1 MVPDNPSPRPPLNNT
16 FDMSVQE
23 WDLPCVIPAKPAG
36 SDYGYI
42 QTRQAIACTREYLIE
57 RVQNGAEFSFVWM
70 PESPEPVPP
79 EKAPFLLEA
88 FRRNLRRSAWT
99 AILIG
104 AAIIAFAVML
114 AIVIHEWSMVYR
126 NFLFVFGALSLVEG
140 AWRFRRSYRY
150 TQADA
155 ISDASAAR
163 FAAWLKTRALS
174 GYTVMLIACM
184 VVVGGVQFVVSNPIE
199 VAGLVKPA
207 VRNGEVWRLFT
218 ATLMHANFTH
228 FWLNALALVHFSKII
243 EQTVQRALVPLVF
256 LLTAPVGSVFSV
268 LLYPNTTSIGASGGL
283 MGLLGF
289 ITVAAYFDRNKYP
302 QKYFRQMIEAIVSI
316 GLFGLFGFAFIDNAG
331 HFGGLAGGL
340 LLGWLLF
347 RRKDEFIRKKRK
359 LIELGGMAAL
369 VVLGFIAA
377 YAVYR
382 MTR

>member
-1 MVPDNPSPRPPLNNT
+1 MVAHNPSPGPALNNIL
-16 FDMSVQE
+16 DPSVHE
-23 WDLPCVIPAKPAG
+23 WDLLRMIPAKPPG

-42 QTRQAIACTREYLIE
+42 QNGKAVACTREHLID
-57 RVQNGAEFSFVWM
+57 RVQNGLELDFVWM
-70 PESPEPVPP
+70 PESPEPVLP

-88 FRRNLRRSAWT
+88 FRRNLRRGART

-104 AAIIAFAVML
+104 AALVAFAIIVAIAF
-114 AIVIHEWSMVYR
+114 HEWSLVYR
-126 NFLFVFGALSLVEG
+126 NFLFVFGVLALVEG
-140 AWRFRRSYRY
+140 GWQYRRSHYY
-150 TQADA
+150 TQDDA
-155 ISDASAAR
+155 VSDASAAR

-174 GYTVMLIACM
+174 GYTVMLMACM
-184 VVVGGVQFVVSNPIE
+184 VVVGGVQFFVANPIE
-199 VAGLVKPA
+199 LAGLVKPA

-243 EQTVQRALVPLVF
+243 EQTVQRALVPFVF
-256 LLTAPVGSVFSV
+256 LLTAPVGSVVSV
-268 LLYPNTTSIGASGGL
+268 LLYPNSTSVGASGGL

-316 GLFGLFGFAFIDNAG
+316 GLFGLFGFAFIDNAA

-340 LLGWLLF
+340 VLGWLLF
-347 RRKDEFIRKKRK
+347 RRQDQLIRKKKR
-359 LIELGGMAAL
+359 LIEYCGTAAL
-369 VVLGFIAA
+369 LVLGFIAA

-382 MTR
+382 MAR

>member
-1 MVPDNPSPRPPLNNT
+1 MAADNSSPRPPLPNIY
-16 FDMSVQE
+16 DISRQQRE
-23 WDLPCVIPAKPAG
+23 WDFSDAIPAKPAG

-42 QTRQAIACTREYLIE
+42 QNGKAVACTREHLIE
-57 RVQNGAEFSFVWM
+57 RVEKGAEFSFVWM
-70 PESPEPVPP
+70 PESSEPVLP
-79 EKAPFLLEA
+79 ERAPFLLEA
-88 FRRNLRRSAWT
+88 FRRNLRRKAWT
-99 AILIG
+99 LILIG
-104 AAIIAFAVML
+104 AALIAVAIML
-114 AIVIHEWSMVYR
+114 AIGFHKWSMVYR
-126 NFLFVFGALSLVEG
+126 SILSVFGAVALVEG
-140 AWRFRRSYRY
+140 VWLYWRSQYY

-163 FAAWLKTRALS
+163 FTAWLKKRDLG
-174 GYTVMLIACM
+174 GYTVVLIACM
-184 VVVGGVQFVVSNPIE
+184 VLVGGVQVILDNPIE

-228 FWLNALALVHFSKII
+228 FWMNFVVLVHFSKII

-268 LLYPNTTSIGASGGL
+268 LLYPNSTSVGASGGL

-289 ITVAAYFDRNKYP
+289 ITVAAYFDRDKYP

-331 HFGGLAGGL
+331 HLGGLAGGL
-340 LLGWLLF
+340 LLGWLFF
-347 RRKDEFIRKKRK
+347 RSKRQSIKKP
-359 LIELGGMAAL
+359 IEYGGIAAL
-369 VVLGFIAA
+369 LVLSFFAV

-382 MTR
+382 MLR